1 VEKQDVLAALAA
13 LAQET
18 RLDVYRLLVR
28 AGPDGAT
35 PGEIAE
41 ALAIPGATL
50 SFHLKELRNA
60 RLVDVERDGRL
71 LRYRPDF
78 QAMRDVI
85 AYLTENCCQG
95 LGTRRGPC

>member
-1 VEKQDVLAALAA
+1 MEKQDVMAALAA

-28 AGPDGAT
+28 AAPGGAT
-35 PGEIAE
+35 PGEIADE
-41 ALAIPGATL
+41 LGIPGATL

-71 LRYRPDF
+71 LRYRSDF
-78 QAMRDVI
+78 QAMRDVL
-85 AYLTENCCQG
+85 AYLTDNCCQG
-95 LGTRRGPC
+95 LGKRRGRC

>member
-1 VEKQDVLAALAA
+1 MEKQDVLAA

-18 RLDVYRLLVR
+18 RLDVYRLLVQ
-28 AGPDGAT
+28 AGPAGAT

-41 ALAIPGATL
+41 SLGLPGATL

-60 RLVDVERDGRL
+60 RLVDVERHGRL

-78 QAMRDVI
+78 QAMREVL
-85 AYLTENCCQG
+85 AYLNDNCCGG
-95 LGTRRGPC
+95 LGRRRGRC

>member
-1 VEKQDVLAALAA
+1 MEKQDVLAGLAA

-18 RLDVYRLLVR
+18 RLDVFRLLVQ

-41 ALAIPGATL
+41 TLDVTPATL

-60 RLVDVERDGRL
+60 GLVEVEREGRTL
-71 LRYRPDF
+71 WYRPDF
-78 QAMRDVI
+78 ARMRAVLG
-85 AYLTENCCQG
+85 YLTDNCCQG
-95 LGTRRGPC
+95 RGRRR